1 MEESTPREKILKKI
15 RKALLNKAPRE
26 SIVSLDFETPVFPL
40 AEDPLEI
47 CFAQNFSEAGG
58 KFFFCADN
66 KELIENIDFLL
77 KENKWGTAICEEEI
91 LQGLMEIAEINF
103 VPIFEKDKPAI
114 TTCEAL
120 IARTGSVMVSLSQ
133 GSSTQAF
140 FQSTALIIVAFTSQL
155 VYEMKDAFHQLKQK
169 YDGVLPSSF
178 HIISNPSG
186 LDYQGNEGAIQN
198 PRDLYVFLMDD
209 LTEVEQN

>member
-1 MEESTPREKILKKI
+1 MQDSTPREKVLKKI

-26 SIVSLDFETPVFPL
+26 SVVNLDFETPVFPD

-66 KELIENIDFLL
+66 KELIDNIDFLL
-77 KENKWGTAICEEEI
+77 KENNWGTAVCEEEI
-91 LQGLMEIAEINF
+91 LQSLLEIAEINF
-103 VPIFEKDKPAI
+103 VPVYEAGKPAI

-120 IARTGSVMVSLSQ
+120 VGRTGSVLVSLSQ
-133 GSSTQAF
+133 GSSSQAF
-140 FQSTALIIVAFTSQL
+140 FQSPALIIVAFTSQL
-155 VYEMKDAFHQLKQK
+155 VFEMKDAFLLLKQK

-178 HIISNPSG
+178 HVISNPSG
-186 LDYQGNEGAIQN
+186 LDYLGNEGAIQN
-198 PRDLYVFLMDD
+198 PRDLYIFLMDD
-209 LTEVEQN
+209 LNLSD

>member
-1 MEESTPREKILKKI
+1 MEESTPREKILKRI

-26 SIVSLDFETPVFPL
+26 SVVSLDFETPVFPVS
-40 AEDPLEI
+40 EDPLEI

-66 KELIENIDFLL
+66 KELIDNVDFLL
-77 KENKWGTAICEEEI
+77 KENNWGTAICEEEI
-91 LQGLMEIAEINF
+91 LQGLLEIAEINF
-103 VPIFEKDKPAI
+103 VPVFEKNMPAI

-133 GSSTQAF
+133 GSSSQAF
-140 FQSTALIIVAFTSQL
+140 FQSPALVVVAFTSQL
-155 VYEMKDAFHQLKQK
+155 VYEVKEAIQQLKEK

-178 HIISNPSG
+178 HVISNPAG

-209 LTEVEQN
+209 LMVDPE